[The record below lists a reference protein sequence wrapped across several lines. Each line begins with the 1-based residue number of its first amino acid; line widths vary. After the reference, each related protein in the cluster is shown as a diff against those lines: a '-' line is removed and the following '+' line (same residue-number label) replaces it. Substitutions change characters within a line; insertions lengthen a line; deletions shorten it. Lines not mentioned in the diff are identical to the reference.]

1 MPEFALL
8 LEQLA
13 TEGICTMQAAA
24 AQQRQ
29 RIVPRTVEQ
38 LRDSFDPGAYP
49 ISLSAACRMYGVVA
63 PAATPGGGR
72 PHTALYDATLA
83 GRLFFAM
90 RRGDRRSQFGQN

>member
-1 MPEFALL
+1 M
-8 LEQLA
+8 A
-13 TEGICTMQAAA
+13 TDGFCTLTAAA
-24 AQQRQ
+24 VQQRQ

-49 ISLSAACRMYGVVA
+49 ISLSAACRMYGVVV
-63 PAATPGGGR
+63 PAATRGGGR

-90 RRGDRRSQFGQN
+90 RRGDRRN